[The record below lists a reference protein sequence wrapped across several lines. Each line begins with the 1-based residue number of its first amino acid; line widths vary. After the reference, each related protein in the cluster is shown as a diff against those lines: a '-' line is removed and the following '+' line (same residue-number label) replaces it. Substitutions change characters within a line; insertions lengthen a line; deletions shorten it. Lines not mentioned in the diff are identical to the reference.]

1 MKRSLLLLVLFYF
14 FSACTHKAYVA
25 PVVVAPVGCDTTV
38 VTYHADIKPML
49 AANCY
54 SCHATAV
61 TQGGGLDLEDFTSLK
76 AYLQNGFR
84 GDGVYGSKLY
94 HCMLHS
100 SLALPMPPTYV
111 VDSCSLNKMKR
122 WMDQGGNNN

>member
-1 MKRSLLLLVLFYF
+1 MKRSLLLLVIFCFL
-14 FSACTHKAYVA
+14 SACTHRSYVA
-25 PVVVAPVGCDTTV
+25 PVIVVSGCDTAV
-38 VTYHADIKPML
+38 VTYHADIQPML

-54 SCHATAV
+54 SCHATTV
-61 TQGGGLDLEDFTSLK
+61 TQSGGLDLEDFTSLK

-111 VDSCSLNKMKR
+111 VDSCSLNKVKR
-122 WMDQGGNNN
+122 WMDQGGVNN